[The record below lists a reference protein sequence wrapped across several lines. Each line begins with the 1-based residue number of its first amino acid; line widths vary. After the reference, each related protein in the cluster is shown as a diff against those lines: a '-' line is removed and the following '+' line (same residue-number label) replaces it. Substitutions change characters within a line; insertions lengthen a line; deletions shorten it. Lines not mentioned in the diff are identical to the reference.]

1 MNKEIFEEKDILEL
15 FNYINI
21 DKDEEENLD
30 SNMDDLR
37 KKRLKKNL
45 LKQVKGK
52 RAKKNFK
59 HKAVAASLIIAVA
72 LISVN
77 ISAFAKNI
85 SEFKSVIQALIGY
98 GVPKEGEYEKYSNSV
113 NKSVTDK
120 GITLTINEV
129 VCDDTELMIAYTIKT
144 KDDIKKIVEERKDG
158 SSMPFSLFQ
167 YIKINGKQPNSS
179 LGSDERYLDGH
190 TYINSDSIDI
200 GDMNLKNKFN
210 VDLNVKNIYGVTGNW
225 NLKFS
230 VSKDEISKHTKV
242 FKSNIKV
249 QFPDALVNVEKV
261 SFTPINTTISF
272 VGKYNKEEYKDIE
285 KREKA
290 FNVEMTMGE
299 MLYYSWFILDDEGNE
314 IAFKGHVGG
323 DVENSPSKDF
333 TCELKFVNS
342 SHIPKYLTVIPYRD
356 IFSKDNSPIK
366 ETYKNI
372 DGVYPIELLQGK
384 MGKITIKEIKTYK
397 DKTIVRYKAE
407 GKAPFLQAKELSI
420 KDDKDNWVE
429 RKDALDKVKKDK
441 NNPNE
446 YIMEFE
452 PLDKNKKYKI
462 GTSDLGN
469 YEIRNDLKFRIDL
482 TK

>member
-21 DKDEEENLD
+21 DKDEDENLD
-30 SNMDDLR
+30 LYMDDLR

-52 RAKKNFK
+52 RTKKNFK
-59 HKAVAASLIIAVA
+59 HKAVAASLIIAVT

-77 ISAFAKNI
+77 IPAFAKNI

-98 GVPKEGEYEKYSNSV
+98 GVPKEGEYEKYSSNV

-144 KDDIKKIVEERKDG
+144 QDDIKKIVEERKDG
-158 SSMPFSLFQ
+158 SSMPFNLFP
-167 YIKINGKQPNSS
+167 YIKINEEQPGSS
-179 LGSDERYLDGH
+179 SGSDGKYLDRH
-190 TYINSDSIDI
+190 TYINSDSISI
-200 GDMNLKNKFN
+200 GDMNLKNNFN
-210 VDLNVKNIYGVTGNW
+210 VDLNVKNIYGVMGNW

-230 VSKDEISKHTKV
+230 VSKDEISKHSNV
-242 FKSNIKV
+242 FKPNTKI
-249 QFPDALVNVEKV
+249 QFEDALVNVEKV
-261 SFTPINTTISF
+261 SFTPINTIISV
-272 VGKYNKEEYKDIE
+272 VGKYNKEEYKDPE
-285 KREKA
+285 KRQKS
-290 FNVEMTMGE
+290 FNFEMSMQY
-299 MLYYSWFILDDEGNE
+299 MMYDLWFVLDDKGNE
-314 IAFKGHVGG
+314 IAHKGNFG
-323 DVENSPSKDF
+323 DDVKDSPSKDF
-333 TCELKFVNS
+333 YYDFKFVSLKN
-342 SHIPKYLTVIPYRD
+342 IPKYLTVIPCRVILD
-356 IFSKDNSPIK
+356 NDNSPIQ
-366 ETYKNI
+366 EIYKNI

-384 MGKITIKEIKTYK
+384 MGKIKIKEIKTYK

-407 GKAPFLQAKELSI
+407 GKAPFLQAKELFI
-420 KDDKDNWVE
+420 MDDKDNWVQ
-429 RKDALDKVKKDK
+429 RKDNFEIKKDK

-462 GTSDLGN
+462 GTNDLGN
-469 YEIRNDLKFRIDL
+469 YDIRNDLKFRINL

>member
-1 MNKEIFEEKDILEL
+1 MNKDIFEEKDILEL

-30 SNMDDLR
+30 LNMDDLR

-52 RAKKNFK
+52 KTSKGFK
-59 HKAVAASLIIAVA
+59 HKVVAASLIIAAA

-77 ISAFAKNI
+77 IPAFAKNI
-85 SEFKSVIQALIGY
+85 SEFNSVIKALIGY
-98 GVPKEGEYEKYSNSV
+98 GVPKEGEYEKYSNSI

-129 VCDDTELMIAYTIKT
+129 VCDDGELMIGYTIKT
-144 KDDIKKIVEERKDG
+144 KDNIKDIVKKEMKDNPI
-158 SSMPFSLFQ
+158 PFSLFS
-167 YIKINGKQPNSS
+167 YIKINGKQPRSS
-179 LGSDERYLDGH
+179 SGSDPKYLNGY

-200 GDMNLKNKFN
+200 GDMNLKNSFN
-210 VDLNVKNIYGVTGNW
+210 VDLNVKNIYGVIGNW

-242 FKSNIKV
+242 FEPNAKF

-290 FNVEMTMGE
+290 FNVEMTMGS

-314 IAFKGHVGG
+314 IAFKGHLGG

-356 IFSKDNSPIK
+356 IFSKDNSPIQ

-372 DGVYPIELLQGK
+372 NGVYPIELSQGK
-384 MGKITIKEIKTYK
+384 MGKIIIKEIKTYK
-397 DKTIVRYKAE
+397 DKTVVRYKAE

-420 KDDKDNWVE
+420 MDDKGNWVE
-429 RKDALDKVKKDK
+429 RKDALDNVKKDK
-441 NNPNE
+441 DNPND
-446 YIMEFE
+446 YIMEFD

-462 GTSDLGN
+462 GTSDLDL

-482 TK
+482 NK